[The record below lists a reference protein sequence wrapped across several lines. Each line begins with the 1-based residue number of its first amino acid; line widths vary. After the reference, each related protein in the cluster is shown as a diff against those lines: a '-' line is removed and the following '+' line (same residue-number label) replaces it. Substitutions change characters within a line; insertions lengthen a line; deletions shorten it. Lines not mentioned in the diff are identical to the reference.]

1 MLSAVWSSE
10 CFRILQKNSP
20 PFFFEFFNRIGQEQ
34 TLARQSF
41 TSAFGTKQSLT
52 RPMKIEYNAGL
63 GCFKSPSTC
72 EISNQKFRH
81 LLDQ

>member
-1 MLSAVWSSE
+1 MTQAPLRALNGSPNSYGGGLLS
-10 CFRILQKNSP
+10 LK
-20 PFFFEFFNRIGQEQ
+20 Q
-34 TLARQSF
+34 TLKITHQA
-41 TSAFGTKQSLT
+41 SANGEKQPLT

-72 EISNQKFRH
+72 ESSYQKFRH

>member
-1 MLSAVWSSE
+1 MDFECRLSRKQSLKSASQAS
-10 CFRILQKNSP
+10 
-20 PFFFEFFNRIGQEQ
+20 RIGQEQ

-72 EISNQKFRH
+72 ESSNQKFRH

>member
-1 MLSAVWSSE
+1 MFSHSAEKQPS
-10 CFRILQKNSP
+10 I
-20 PFFFEFFNRIGQEQ
+20 FFEFFNRIGQEQ

-72 EISNQKFRH
+72 ESSNQKFRH